1 MYLLI
6 NVVSLKVAFFG
17 LCTGN
22 PLIGLTLEIQETNT
36 PNFTF
41 QLIFAAHFPT
51 DVSVLI
57 LVYCMSCGTR
67 SYCTIP

>member
-6 NVVSLKVAFFG
+6 SVVPLKVAFFG

-22 PLIGLTLEIQETNT
+22 PLIGLMLEIQETNT

-51 DVSVLI
+51 GAVK
-57 LVYCMSCGTR
+57 C
-67 SYCTIP
+67 